1 MHYFHLMPNGCPER
15 ILSTAGSIVWEG
27 RLGACGQVETAFA
40 PSIEN
45 NLRLQGQYFD
55 SETGLN
61 YNRNRYYDPQV
72 GSYASKDPLGIFPS
86 ENIYDYAPN
95 ALGWI
100 DPLGLARRGNQA
112 TQTHMD
118 QVRDAFIRD
127 NPSFDLVAGGRDAA
141 SGLDIPEEFIKPL
154 TPGRKGGTYP
164 DMTFIDRT
172 SGRTVRVQT
181 VDKGGFFGGMS
192 RRELTNA

>member
-1 MHYFHLMPNGCPER
+1 
-15 ILSTAGSIVWEG
+15 
-27 RLGACGQVETAFA
+27 
-40 PSIEN
+40 
-45 NLRLQGQYFD
+45 
-55 SETGLN
+55 
-61 YNRNRYYDPQV
+61 
-72 GSYASKDPLGIFPS
+72 
-86 ENIYDYAPN
+86 
-95 ALGWI
+95 
-100 DPLGLARRGNQA
+100 
-112 TQTHMD
+112 MD